1 MAVTEMIFFTIGIA
15 LLVSLLVGP
24 FLIPVLRVLKF
35 GQSIRDEGPQR
46 HLAKAGT
53 PTIGGLIFLIGILA
67 AVLFMAERPYSLGIV
82 TLLGITFGFGLVGF
96 LDDFLKVVRK
106 KNLGLRAKQKLAAE
120 FLLALILAGVSAVF
134 LGRGTVIGI
143 PFTTIQID
151 LGFYYY
157 PLVALVVVSAT
168 NAVNLTDGLDGLAAG
183 CTVFAAI
190 GYIMI
195 SVLAYKT
202 GLLKGVAVHS
212 SDLAVFAAALTGGC
226 LGFLRFNLHPAR
238 VFMGDCGSLAL
249 GGALAGLAILS
260 KSELVLIILGGV
272 YVLET
277 LSVAIQVISFQ
288 TRGKRVF
295 RMSPVHHH
303 FELGGWS
310 ENKVVTVFWTA
321 AALFAVLGVYS
332 FFLMIG

>member
-1 MAVTEMIFFTIGIA
+1 MAERIFFSAGIA

-35 GQSIRDEGPQR
+35 GQSIRDDGPQR
-46 HLAKAGT
+46 HLSKAGT
-53 PTIGGLIFLIGILA
+53 PTIGGLIFLAGIAA
-67 AVLFMAERPYSLGIV
+67 AVLFMAKRPYSLGILS
-82 TLLGITFGFGLVGF
+82 LLGITLGFGLVGF
-96 LDDFLKVVRK
+96 LDDFLKVLRK

-120 FLLALILAGVSAVF
+120 FLLALLLAWVSAVF

-143 PFTTIQID
+143 PFTSIHID
-151 LGFYYY
+151 LGAYYY

-183 CTVFAAI
+183 CTAFAAV
-190 GYIMI
+190 GYIFI
-195 SVLAYKT
+195 SLLAVQA
-202 GLLKGVAVHS
+202 GLLQGAAVYAD
-212 SDLAVFAAALTGGC
+212 DLTIFAAALTGGC

-249 GGALAGLAILS
+249 GGALAGLAVLS

-272 YVLET
+272 YVLEA
-277 LSVAIQVISFQ
+277 LSVIIQVISFQ
-288 TRGKRVF
+288 TRGKRIF

-310 ENKVVTVFWTA
+310 EKKVVTVFWMA
-321 AALFAVLGVYS
+321 AAFFAMIGVYA
-332 FFLMIG
+332 FLLMIP